1 MCEFLSDVKLYLL
14 LSRKFGKNT
23 SKLRQS
29 PTGTFQSQTTLPL
42 SLMRIVILC
51 LSDGPKFT

>member
-1 MCEFLSDVKLYLL
+1 MGNILEEIKKGIAWVL
-14 LSRKFGKNT
+14 G
-23 SKLRQS
+23 QS